1 VEVETRGA
9 DLDLLLSNGVAST
22 VQRLKPI
29 R

>member
-9 DLDLLLSNGVAST
+9 DLELLLSNGIAST
-22 VQRLKPI
+22 VQRLKPL